1 LGGNPWDDQ
10 ASDGVAGGTPVLEL
24 FAAWSW
30 ILPGK
35 SAINGGFP
43 FGYIYGKV
51 IEDFMWD
58 FSAMFDDSGG

>member
-1 LGGNPWDDQ
+1 LEGNPWDDQ

-30 ILPGK
+30 MPGK

-43 FGYIYGKV
+43 FRYGKV

-58 FSAMFDDSGG
+58 FSAMFDDTGG